1 LPGGKNELGLEV
13 VGQANYGQ
21 KAIEVASEL
30 VPDVILMNISMPGVN
45 GIEATRA
52 ILQEHPQIRIIGLS
66 IYEDQERT

>member
-13 VGQANYGQ
+13 VGQANDGQ
-21 KAIEVASEL
+21 KAIEVAREL
-30 VPDVILMNISMPGVN
+30 VPDVILMDISMPGVN

-52 ILQEHPQIRIIGLS
+52 ILQEHPRIRIIGLS

>member
-13 VGQANYGQ
+13 VGQANDGQ

>member
-1 LPGGKNELGLEV
+1 LPGGKNELVLEV
-13 VGQANYGQ
+13 VGQANDGQ

-45 GIEATRA
+45 GIEATHA